1 VEPGLRQ
8 VVKLGYRRIIV
19 FPYFLFSGVL
29 VSRIVQHSQR
39 VAADHPEVEILQ
51 ASYLG
56 DHPQV
61 IDTFKERVE
70 EVLRGDTNMN
80 CSLCKYRAQVLGFE
94 REVGAPQ
101 HSHHHHVE
109 GLVES
114 CQLCERECTGACQP
128 DGVPITLNSAIP
140 NQDHH
145 QSHGHEQDHH
155 HPIYPHAAHPLGPL
169 TLRQSRDGSALNRS
183 PIT

>member
-1 VEPGLRQ
+1 
-8 VVKLGYRRIIV
+8 VVKLGYRRIVV

-39 VAADHPEVEILQ
+39 VADDHPELQILQ

-56 DHPQV
+56 DHPEV
-61 IDTFKERVE
+61 LATFRERVE
-70 EVLRGDTNMN
+70 DVLRGDTDMN

-94 REVGAPQ
+94 TEVGAPQ

-114 CQLCERECTGACQP
+114 CTLCERECTGACQD
-128 DGVPITLNSAIP
+128 DGVPLPGGKASH
-140 NQDHH
+140 D
-145 QSHGHEQDHH
+145 HGHKHDHDHDHGPGQGHHHGPDHH
-155 HPIYPHAAHPLGPL
+155 HTPYPHADHPLGPR
-169 TLRQSRDGSALNRS
+169 TLRQPPS
-183 PIT
+183 PT